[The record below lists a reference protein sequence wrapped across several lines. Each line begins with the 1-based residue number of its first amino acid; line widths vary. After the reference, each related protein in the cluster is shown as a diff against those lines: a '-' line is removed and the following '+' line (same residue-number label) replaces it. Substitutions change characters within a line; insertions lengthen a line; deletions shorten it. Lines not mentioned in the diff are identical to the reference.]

1 MDYQLGRTALRAL
14 VMATLAGPAFAQA
27 DPGISTW
34 SGPYFGA
41 SLGFG
46 EADIVSPSGQREEL
60 DGRVTT
66 IHSGYSWTIGENV
79 VGIEGDLSVNLGRD
93 TAFGPKVEI
102 DGERTG
108 VDWFATLRGRY
119 GRIMDGTL
127 VYVTG
132 GAAYSDTVS
141 SDRSYALGVVYG
153 GGFEQPL
160 TFRWTL
166 RTEILFMD
174 FDDGD
179 TSLSQT
185 DSTWH
190 VQFGLSRYW

>member
-1 MDYQLGRTALRAL
+1 MIGRSGIAALFAL
-14 VMATLAGPAFAQA
+14 ALAMLAAPAAAQSDA
-27 DPGISTW
+27 GVSTW

-46 EADIVSPSGQREEL
+46 EADIVGTSGAREEA

-66 IHSGYSWTIGENV
+66 IHSGYSWTFGDSV
-79 VGIEGDLSVNLGRD
+79 VGIEGDLSVNIGRD
-93 TAFGPKVEI
+93 TVFGPRI
-102 DGERTG
+102 DVDGTRTG

-119 GRIMDGTL
+119 GRIVDDTL

-141 SDRSYALGVVYG
+141 TDRSYALGVVYG
-153 GGFEQPL
+153 GGFEQAL
-160 TFRWTL
+160 SFRWTL
-166 RTEILFMD
+166 KTEILFMD

-179 TSLSQT
+179 TSLAQT

-190 VQFGLSRYW
+190 VQIGLSRYW